1 MTGIHRNLGTHLS
14 RVRSLELDD
23 WSNEL
28 VQTMTSIGN
37 RMINTVYEA
46 THKAQNKVC
55 WRSAI
60 IMGSIYIVII
70 MGSICINSVFWQ
82 NTLIDER
89 RSYWLSFCIKSEY
102 VSIRLFMLKISKS
115 INYGYLVKNF
125 FLI

>member
-89 RSYWLSFCIKSEY
+89 RSY
-102 VSIRLFMLKISKS
+102 
-115 INYGYLVKNF
+115 
-125 FLI
+125 